1 MSKHTEFIAFFIR
14 QKLQLPALYIR
25 TAALLLLALLLLR
38 HRISALPVVDANQRV
53 VGIVKTASLEHLPLD
68 CSDH

>member
-38 HRISALPVVDANQRV
+38 HR
-53 VGIVKTASLEHLPLD
+53 TAAAAGGTGGKPKAENVFITRHG
-68 CSDH
+68 